1 MPNSLFREVLVD
13 AQRKV
18 VSWVVRARPLGGTR
32 ERGGLAVADGDVAGH
47 AVLQPGHV
55 QAVRVGVVALAEIG
69 KVFLFFTAVLH
80 LVERGIYL

>member
-1 MPNSLFREVLVD
+1 MLLCVPNSLFREVLVD

-32 ERGGLAVADGDVAGH
+32 ERGGLAVANGDVAGH

-55 QAVRVGVVALAEIG
+55 QAVRVGVVALAERS
-69 KVFLFFTAVLH
+69 FLFLYYS
-80 LVERGIYL
+80 IPSC